1 MNNNKNNSIKKIS
14 AAGLSISILLLLFFA
29 VFGYVY
35 CMCFAWYTSNIF
47 DPSLELIFAIIPFY
61 VSLVFLIILS
71 FAQFVLLIIAA
82 IKVTTTSHRIL
93 LILGIFIFILGL
105 IGFALV
111 YNTAKK
117 DLSSNDQ
124 YQKPDNQN
132 SEAMS
137 PTTKN

>member
-14 AAGLSISILLLLFFA
+14 VAGLSISILLLLFSTVYTPMYMLLLKIYFN
-29 VFGYVY
+29 VF
-35 CMCFAWYTSNIF
+35 F
-47 DPSLELIFAIIPFY
+47 ELIFF
-61 VSLVFLIILS
+61 VSLVFSIILLL
-71 FAQFVLLIIAA
+71 AQFVFLIIVA

-117 DLSSNDQ
+117 DLPSNNQ
-124 YQKPDNQN
+124 Y
-132 SEAMS
+132 
-137 PTTKN
+137 

>member
-1 MNNNKNNSIKKIS
+1 MNVCSI
-14 AAGLSISILLLLFFA
+14 
-29 VFGYVY
+29 VY
-35 CMCFAWYTSNIF
+35 YTS
-47 DPSLELIFAIIPFY
+47 
-61 VSLVFLIILS
+61 VVFLIILS
-71 FAQFVLLIIAA
+71 LAQFVLLIIAA

-117 DLSSNDQ
+117 DLSSNNQ

-137 PTTKN
+137 STTKN

>member
-14 AAGLSISILLLLFFA
+14 VAGLSISILLLLFSTVYTPMYMLLLKIYFN
-29 VFGYVY
+29 VF
-35 CMCFAWYTSNIF
+35 F
-47 DPSLELIFAIIPFY
+47 ELIFF
-61 VSLVFLIILS
+61 VSLVFSIILLL
-71 FAQFVLLIIAA
+71 AQFVFLIIVA

-111 YNTAKK
+111 YNTTKK
-117 DLSSNDQ
+117 DLSSNNQ

>member
-1 MNNNKNNSIKKIS
+1 M
-14 AAGLSISILLLLFFA
+14 LLLFYVVFA
-29 VFGYVY
+29 LLYILLF
-35 CMCFAWYTSNIF
+35 TNIF
-47 DPSLELIFAIIPFY
+47 NTSFELIFVIILYY

-71 FAQFVLLIIAA
+71 LAQFVLLIIAA

-111 YNTAKK
+111 YNTVKK
-117 DLSSNDQ
+117 DLSLNNQ